1 MVSKYSFS
9 WIFVTRDSAYINWS
23 FKSLSWKF
31 RTDCY
36 LYRENCKKFKI
47 RYAFRFSGQF
57 EFSPIFSNLFS
68 NRKLKL
74 IILTLGPLDCIKISK
89 AQYQSNIKYHQY
101 HNLVRWIIRLSRK
114 KKKHNF
120 FKISF
125 FFWIVRFSSH
135 YSWKWKSQKAYE
147 CHCLWNMSCI
157 IFIFWKI
164 SLARKRYCSSKLS
177 ASSEFPYVTT
187 QKKLGIV

>member
-114 KKKHNF
+114 KKKNTTSLKYH
-120 FKISF
+120 SF
-125 FFWIVRFSSH
+125 FELFDLAAIIHGNESPRRPMNVIVYEIWAASFS
-135 YSWKWKSQKAYE
+135 YSGK
-147 CHCLWNMSCI
+147 
-157 IFIFWKI
+157 
-164 SLARKRYCSSKLS
+164 
-177 ASSEFPYVTT
+177 FPWPGSDIAV
-187 QKKLGIV
+187 QS